1 VVNEVSPELRGQFEP
16 GVTDGHLVFQFQE
29 RTLSIFMAKTKVCQS
44 LFHDFWPLEVP
55 ISLGE
60 NSLSMQNF
68 GGTQRASR
76 GRGYSFTMQRSLHV
90 IAVLLLASASAA
102 AERRVI
108 RPEGYNRGLPFTPGI
123 LVDGTLYVAGFSGE
137 DPQTGAVPR
146 DFETEVKQAIE
157 KIGVILKAA
166 DMQYGDVVSVQ
177 VYLTDMKLFE
187 RMNAVYRSYFPE
199 PRPTRTIA
207 GIAKLIGRSR
217 IEITVTARK

>member
-1 VVNEVSPELRGQFEP
+1 MEAG
-16 GVTDGHLVFQFQE
+16 
-29 RTLSIFMAKTKVCQS
+29 
-44 LFHDFWPLEVP
+44 
-55 ISLGE
+55 
-60 NSLSMQNF
+60 
-68 GGTQRASR
+68 RA
-76 GRGYSFTMQRSLHV
+76 GYACTMQRSLHV
-90 IAVLLLASASAA
+90 IALLLLASASAA
-102 AERRVI
+102 AERRLI

-146 DFETEVKQAIE
+146 DFETEVKQALE